1 MMYDP
6 RNGKISKA
14 ELYDLFA
21 GPTGIGSNSS
31 PSDRGA
37 VRRWK
42 HEKRRYEFVQV
53 RKNGGGARE
62 RERRRIGGFHTLRAK
77 ENHERRTG
85 QA

>member
-1 MMYDP
+1 MYDLK
-6 RNGKISKA
+6 NGKISRA
-14 ELYDLFA
+14 ELDDLF
-21 GPTGIGSNSS
+21 GPPAYVSPY